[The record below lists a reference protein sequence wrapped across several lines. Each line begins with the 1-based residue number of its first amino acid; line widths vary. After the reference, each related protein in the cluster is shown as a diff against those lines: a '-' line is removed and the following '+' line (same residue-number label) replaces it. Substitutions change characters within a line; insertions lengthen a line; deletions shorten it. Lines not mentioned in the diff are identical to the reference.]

1 MPPPAPRLAQHPRV
15 ASAFLPP
22 RSRHMSPSTGPQLL
36 QGWRLFRSEG
46 REGSPKG
53 PPPTSRKMPRKPTGT
68 GLTPAPLPSPAWE
81 AGLEERWGAGSR
93 AREVETLTQDLK
105 SALGSQGSEVCRQA
119 LKTLLIP
126 K

>member
-53 PPPTSRKMPRKPTGT
+53 PPHQQEDAQKADWHRPYPGPLAIPSLGSRPGGEVGSREQGEGSGDPH
-68 GLTPAPLPSPAWE
+68 P
-81 AGLEERWGAGSR
+81 GLEIRSGVPG
-93 AREVETLTQDLK
+93 
-105 SALGSQGSEVCRQA
+105 
-119 LKTLLIP
+119 I
-126 K
+126 